1 MVVLPPTVPVPVLP
15 EVEARPVA
23 TVEEGMV
30 VAMEIRQDQEPSRL
44 GGDPINMLRMAFV
57 AASESLA
64 LQCRKEGFGHPSL
77 HNSND
82 FPNSDSRTNFTLD
95 CLFARTQ
102 NYLLCSQ
109 YLAQHA
115 SLEYTPHGAAS
126 LNGSLQSQGPCMVIF
141 NRHTI
146 DSVGPFAT

>member
-1 MVVLPPTVPVPVLP
+1 MVVLQPTVPVPVLP

-64 LQCRKEGFGHPSL
+64 LQCRKEGFGHPSRFTTLTTFPTQILAPTSHSIAYL
-77 HNSND
+77 HVL
-82 FPNSDSRTNFTLD
+82 RTTY
-95 CLFARTQ
+95 FAH
-102 NYLLCSQ
+102 SI
-109 YLAQHA
+109 
-115 SLEYTPHGAAS
+115 SLSTPAWNIPHKGWLPLMDHYSHKADAW
-126 LNGSLQSQGPCMVIF
+126 
-141 NRHTI
+141 
-146 DSVGPFAT
+146 